1 METTLYILNEY
12 KPFNLLTKV
21 SEVKSF
27 FNETVF
33 CHFPI
38 IKDNQLIGL
47 ISENDIKGIDEDE
60 KTLEDFQYLFN
71 LFFIEEKNNLLEII
85 KVFAS
90 NETNII
96 PVLNNEKE
104 YIGYYDLIEILHVF
118 NGTPFLNNEGIVI
131 LLEKGIKDY
140 SFSEIS
146 QIVESNNG
154 KLLGIYI
161 SETNSSTVKISLKF
175 SSQNI
180 NEIIQSFR
188 RYNYRVLSNHK
199 EDYYLEDLKERTN
212 YLRKYLNI

>member
-47 ISENDIKGIDEDE
+47 ISENDIKGIDEDD
-60 KTLEDFQYLFN
+60 KSLEDFQYLFI

>member
-47 ISENDIKGIDEDE
+47 ISENDIKGIDEDD
-60 KTLEDFQYLFN
+60 KSLEDFQYLFI

-175 SSQNI
+175 SSQDI

-188 RYNYRVLSNHK
+188 RYNYRVLSDHK

>member
-21 SEVKSF
+21 ADVKIF

-38 IKDNQLIGL
+38 VRDNQLIGL
-47 ISENDIKGIDEDE
+47 ISENDIEGIDEDD
-60 KTLEDFQYLFN
+60 KPLEDFQYLFN
-71 LFFIEEKNNLLEII
+71 MFFIEEKNNLLEII

-188 RYNYRVLSNHK
+188 RYNYRVLSDHK
-199 EDYYLEDLKERTN
+199 EDYYLEELKERTN

>member
-1 METTLYILNEY
+1 METSLYILNEY
-12 KPFNLLTKV
+12 KPFTLSTKV
-21 SEVKSF
+21 SEAKSF
-27 FNETVF
+27 FTETIF

-38 IKDNQLIGL
+38 IKDNHLIGL
-47 ISENDIKGIDEDE
+47 ISENDIQGIDDNG

-71 LFFIEEKNNLLEII
+71 IFFIEEKNNLLEII

-96 PVLNNEKE
+96 PVLDNKKE
-104 YIGYYDLIEILHVF
+104 YSGYYDLIEILHVF
-118 NGTPFLNNEGIVI
+118 NSTPYLNNEGIVI
-131 LLEKGIKDY
+131 ILEKEIRDY

-154 KLLGIYI
+154 KILGVYI
-161 SETNSSTVKISLKF
+161 SESNTNTVKISLKF
-175 SSQNI
+175 SSQDV

-188 RYNYRVLSNHK
+188 RYNYKVLSNHK
-199 EDYYLEDLKERTN
+199 EDFYLEDLKDRSE

>member
-21 SEVKSF
+21 ADVKIF

-38 IKDNQLIGL
+38 VRDNQLIGL
-47 ISENDIKGIDEDE
+47 ISENDIEGIDEDD
-60 KTLEDFQYLFN
+60 KPLEDFQYLFN
-71 LFFIEEKNNLLEII
+71 MFFIEEKNNLLEII

-175 SSQNI
+175 SSQDI

-188 RYNYRVLSNHK
+188 RYNYRVLSDHK
-199 EDYYLEDLKERTN
+199 EDYYLEELKERTN

>member
-38 IKDNQLIGL
+38 IQNNQLIGL
-47 ISENDIKGIDEDE
+47 ISENDIKGIDEDD
-60 KTLEDFQYLFN
+60 KTLEDFQFLFN

-96 PVLNNEKE
+96 PVLDEKKE
-104 YIGYYDLIEILHVF
+104 FIGYYDLIEILHVF
-118 NGTPFLNNEGIVI
+118 NSTPFLNNEGVVI
-131 LLEKGIKDY
+131 LLEKEIKDY

-154 KLLGIYI
+154 KILGVYI
-161 SETNSSTVKISLKF
+161 SETTASTVKISLKF
-175 SSQNI
+175 SSQDI

-188 RYNYRVLSNHK
+188 RYNYKVLSDHK
-199 EDYYLEDLKERTN
+199 EDFYLEDLKERTN